1 MHIIEIIII
10 LALLILVSN
19 VISHYLPAVPLS
31 LIQIVLGLLTS
42 LSGQFQINLSQ
53 DWFLLVFIA
62 PLLYTDGRRFPK
74 RELWRMRGPILGNAI
89 LLVF

>member
-1 MHIIEIIII
+1 MHIIEIIIV
-10 LALLILVSN
+10 LALLILISN

-62 PLLYTDGRRFPK
+62 P
-74 RELWRMRGPILGNAI
+74 PI
-89 LLVF
+89 VY